1 MLSFV
6 KSVGRG
12 FARTYSWC
20 KSASCR
26 RFFSEDYF
34 WTKANVG
41 PFFICLLTAPY
52 WFAGIKNIYWTLRY
66 EQLNKQEILSDRFTW
81 LYERML
87 EDEVHKTLLQK
98 LPSYNF
104 KNNGPENMLGPSQI

>member
-1 MLSFV
+1 MLSFI
-6 KSVGRG
+6 KSASKSFFRG
-12 FARTYSWC
+12 CSWC
-20 KSASCR
+20 KSVGCR
-26 RFFSEDYF
+26 KFFSEDYF

-41 PFFICLLTAPY
+41 PFFICLLTTPY
-52 WFAGIKNIYWTLRY
+52 WFSALKSIYWTIRY

-104 KNNGPENMLGPSQI
+104 KNSGPENILGPSKI

>member
-1 MLSFV
+1 MYTFV
-6 KSVGRG
+6 KKVSKSFASG
-12 FARTYSWC
+12 FSWC
-20 KSASCR
+20 KSFNYR
-26 RFFSEDYF
+26 KFFNEDYF

-41 PFFICLLTAPY
+41 PFFIGLITAPY
-52 WFAGIKNIYWTLRY
+52 WFSALKNIYWTLRY

-104 KNNGPENMLGPSQI
+104 KNNGPENILGPSKI

>member
-12 FARTYSWC
+12 FARSYAWC
-20 KSASCR
+20 KSASFR

-41 PFFICLLTAPY
+41 PFFIGLLTAPY

-98 LPSYNF
+98 LPSYKF
-104 KNNGPENMLGPSQI
+104 KDNGPENMLGPSQI

>member
-1 MLSFV
+1 MY
-6 KSVGRG
+6 
-12 FARTYSWC
+12 T
-20 KSASCR
+20 
-26 RFFSEDYF
+26 FSYF
-34 WTKANVG
+34 RISQSSTKQ
-41 PFFICLLTAPY
+41 L
-52 WFAGIKNIYWTLRY
+52 NIYWTLRY

-104 KNNGPENMLGPSQI
+104 KNNGPENMLGSSQI